1 MRALNIEG
9 LTFLLTKKSLTM
21 KTKITLLG
29 LVLLTSLLTSC
40 TPDSLTVDS
49 KAQKTS
55 PIYGTGGEH
64 SAEPDN
70 DKD

>member
-21 KTKITLLG
+21 KTKITFLG
-29 LVLLTSLLTSC
+29 LVLFTSLLTSC
-40 TPDSLTVDS
+40 TPNALTADEN
-49 KAQKTS
+49 AQKHQ
-55 PIYGTGGEH
+55 PIYNTGGEH
-64 SAEPDN
+64 SAQPDN